1 MIGLYVYKHE
11 KTETIEAAWSMTVW
25 HEEGRKIVLTKPDV
39 TKPSS
44 KNLRVM
50 HRILM
55 NHYQKKTRLL
65 SQLIFQIGM

>member
-44 KNLRVM
+44 KNLRAM

-55 NHYQKKTRLL
+55 NHCQKKTRLL
-65 SQLIFQIGM
+65 SQLLFQTGM